1 MGFEDKKSHTQL
13 LVPVNILASS
23 AKLIMFSHIKTATA
37 TVLTFF
43 KSETITT
50 LLAVNTSHTSFGP
63 KGKMHKINYLPWQAQ

>member
-37 TVLTFF
+37 TVSNIF
-43 KSETITT
+43 KVRNNYHLISSEHFPRVLWTER
-50 LLAVNTSHTSFGP
+50 
-63 KGKMHKINYLPWQAQ
+63 